1 MGRLAGQLL
10 SWALVA
16 ALVLAYG
23 CEQRKVGRAQAG
35 EAAARRALDSLATIA
50 RRVDTVYRIQRDTF
64 YVRRVRLDTLTVTV
78 EHWKHD
84 TLEVV
89 RYVAAAD
96 STVRACSLALATC
109 DERDALRVRQLAAWE
124 QRWATREKPRAG
136 WIVWAERGAIAY
148 LSFKFG
154 QANAPSRDP

>member
-1 MGRLAGQLL
+1 MPRPATLV

-16 ALVLAYG
+16 LLVLAYG

-35 EAAARRALDSLATIA
+35 EVAARRALDSLATIV

-78 EHWKHD
+78 DRWKHD

-109 DERDALRVRQLAAWE
+109 DERDALRVRQLDAWE
-124 QRWATREKPRAG
+124 QRWATREKPRSAL
-136 WIVWAERGAIAY
+136 WVWVERAVISGV
-148 LSFKFG
+148 SFKLG
-154 QANAPSRDP
+154 QASVPR